1 VIIASRL
8 FMAMGL
14 FGLTAGAIYYLANDN
29 PELAGVGLLGAFFGA
44 CLYIG
49 IMLWVASPANRRRVP
64 VSDTGLAGSANPDRG
79 AADEQGNIHHMAP
92 TWAPVVYS
100 LAATFLLGGFI
111 MRKQIAALGPWG
123 IGLGLALFLGATVI
137 WYRNVAVDQRARLA
151 PHGGPTGAEH
161 GIAVHPRA
169 DDEAVEATG
178 ATGAAEAT
186 VADAGPP
193 GPANYFEQ
201 LREALEVGDADWAA
215 TAYAPDAVYYEPANP
230 PHEGREAI
238 RAYLNDLLKG
248 HRNLKVD
255 VQRMG
260 ADGDSAIVEWTWS
273 FRFGNRRISDQP
285 GATVIQVGPAGIV
298 YHRDYL

>member
-1 VIIASRL
+1 MIIASRL

-14 FGLTAGAIYYLANDN
+14 FGLTAGAIYYLTNDH
-29 PELAGVGLLGAFFGA
+29 PELAGVGLLGAFFAA

-49 IMLWVASPANRRRVP
+49 IMLWTASPANRRRVP
-64 VSDTGLAGSANPDRG
+64 VPDTGLAGSADPERG

-151 PHGGPTGAEH
+151 PHGGPTGEEH
-161 GIAVHPRA
+161 GIAVHPEVPEV
-169 DDEAVEATG
+169 DTSPV
-178 ATGAAEAT
+178 
-186 VADAGPP
+186 

-255 VQRMG
+255 VLRMG
-260 ADGDSAIVEWTWS
+260 VDGDSAIVEWTWS
-273 FRFGNRRISDQP
+273 FRYADRRITDQP
-285 GATVIQVGPAGIV
+285 GATVLQIGPAGIV

>member
-1 VIIASRL
+1 MIIASRL

-14 FGLTAGAIYYLANDN
+14 FGLVAGAIYYLAN
-29 PELAGVGLLGAFFGA
+29 PHAELAGVGLLGAFFAA

-49 IMLWVASPANRRRVP
+49 IMLWTASPANRRRQP
-64 VSDTGLAGSANPDRG
+64 APDTGLPGSADPRRG
-79 AADEQGNIHHMAP
+79 AADAHGNIHHLAP

-161 GIAVHPRA
+161 GIAVHP
-169 DDEAVEATG
+169 G
-178 ATGAAEAT
+178 AEAPPE
-186 VADAGPP
+186 VAEVDTGPP

-201 LREALEVGDADWAA
+201 LREAMEVGDPDWAA
-215 TAYAPDAVYYEPANP
+215 AAYAPDAVYYEPANP
-230 PHEGREAI
+230 PHEGRESI

-260 ADGDSAIVEWTWS
+260 VDGDSAIVEWTWS
-273 FRFGNRRISDQP
+273 FRNGNRRVTDQP
-285 GATVIQVGPAGIV
+285 GATVLQVGPAGIT

>member
-8 FMAMGL
+8 FMIMGL
-14 FGLTAGAIYYLANDN
+14 FGLVAGSIYYLAN
-29 PELAGVGLLGAFFGA
+29 PHAELAGVGLLGAFFAA

-49 IMLWVASPANRRRVP
+49 IMLWTASPANRRRQAAP
-64 VSDTGLAGSANPDRG
+64 DTGLPGSADPRRG
-79 AADEQGNIHHMAP
+79 AADERGNIHHVAP

-100 LAATFLLGGFI
+100 LAATALLGGFI
-111 MRKQIAALGPWG
+111 YRKHIAAIGPWG
-123 IGLGLALFLGATVI
+123 IGLGLALFVGATII

-161 GIAVHPRA
+161 GIAVHPGA
-169 DDEAVEATG
+169 PEDAEEA
-178 ATGAAEAT
+178 AAEEAA
-186 VADAGPP
+186 ADSGPP

-201 LREALEVGDADWAA
+201 LREAMEVGDPDWAA
-215 TAYAPDAVYYEPANP
+215 AAYAPDAVYYEPANP
-230 PHEGREAI
+230 PHEGRESI

-248 HRNLKVD
+248 HRNLTVD

-260 ADGDSAIVEWTWS
+260 VDGDSTIVEWTWS
-273 FRFGNRRISDQP
+273 FRNGNRRVTDQP
-285 GATVIQVGPAGIV
+285 GATVLQIGPAGIT

>member
-14 FGLTAGAIYYLANDN
+14 FGLTAGAIYYLTNDN

-49 IMLWVASPANRRRVP
+49 IMLWTASPANRRRVP
-64 VSDTGLAGSANPDRG
+64 VPDTGLAGSADPERG
-79 AADEQGNIHHMAP
+79 AADEHGSIHHMAP

-111 MRKQIAALGPWG
+111 LRKQIAALGPWG

-151 PHGGPTGAEH
+151 PHGGPTGEEH
-161 GIAVHPRA
+161 GIAVHPEVPEV
-169 DDEAVEATG
+169 DD
-178 ATGAAEAT
+178 
-186 VADAGPP
+186 P
-193 GPANYFEQ
+193 
-201 LREALEVGDADWAA
+201 DWAA
-215 TAYAPDAVYYEPANP
+215 AAYAPDAVYYEPANP

-248 HRNLKVD
+248 HNNLKVD

-260 ADGDSAIVEWTWS
+260 VDGNSAIVEWTWS
-273 FRFGNRRISDQP
+273 FRHGNRRVSDQP
-285 GATVIQVGPAGIV
+285 GATVLEIGPAGIE